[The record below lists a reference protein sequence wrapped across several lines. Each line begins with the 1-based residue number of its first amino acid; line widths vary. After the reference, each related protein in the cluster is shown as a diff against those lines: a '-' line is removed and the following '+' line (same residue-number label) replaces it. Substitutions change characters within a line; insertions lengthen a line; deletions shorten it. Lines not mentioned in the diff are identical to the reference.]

1 MVDPPRIFPAT
12 IEVLEIGVINTYFKN
27 PNSLS
32 QIMDMALKKEVKSTV
47 IPIMPGNIKYI

>member
-32 QIMDMALKKEVKSTV
+32 RIMDMALKKEVKSTV